1 MRYLDT
7 WQSPL
12 QAATI
17 FWGVHIPMLSV
28 NFAKN
33 DAGTLQCSRWVMLD
47 LVLSRG
53 RLGDVESVVE
63 LVVVMHV
70 FVGRGVR
77 LEHKELGVIEIRS
90 DAGAV

>member
-1 MRYLDT
+1 
-7 WQSPL
+7 
-12 QAATI
+12 
-17 FWGVHIPMLSV
+17 
-28 NFAKN
+28 
-33 DAGTLQCSRWVMLD
+33 MLD